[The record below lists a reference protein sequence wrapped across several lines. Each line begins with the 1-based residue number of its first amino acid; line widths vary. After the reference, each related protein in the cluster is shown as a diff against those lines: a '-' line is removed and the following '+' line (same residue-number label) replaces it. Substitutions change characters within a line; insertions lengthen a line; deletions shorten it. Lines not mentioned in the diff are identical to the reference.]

1 MSYNDYDPAD
11 WTYYNPDYPDDEFD
25 DDYNDLKQSTNEEQK
40 DSYNKTNTDSKKKKP
55 KVKNAESLKLV
66 TKKIASCKNNK
77 QIRSN
82 VIRILLNMNIE
93 DSISNYVKR
102 EYLPEKYA
110 NLAKERNC
118 LETLI
123 KSFLKENLDYSLT
136 SDIINEINYLID
148 EIYKNIELDI
158 VYTRVKKI
166 QKFIHE
172 KADLK
177 FGNNASLKLPPEVM
191 RKLLSTSRLHLNIL
205 DSKELEIESLI
216 SIITKSKNEHLKYD
230 DIKYTFSG
238 KKTKRNYAK
247 DFNTLITIDDTLILN
262 INKIN
267 DLDLNKPLVVFR
279 KEILSIFE
287 SSFYMSNNSFVAR
300 ARAIFLAP

>member
-1 MSYNDYDPAD
+1 MSYYDYDPSD
-11 WTYYNPDYPDDEFD
+11 WTFYNPDYNEDEFD
-25 DDYNDLKQSTNEEQK
+25 DDYNDPQQSTNEEQK
-40 DSYNKTNTDSKKKKP
+40 DSYNKINTDSKKKEQ
-55 KVKNAESLKLV
+55 KVKNAERLKLV

-123 KSFLKENLDYSLT
+123 KIFLKENLDYSLT

-148 EIYKNIELDI
+148 TIYKNIELDI
-158 VYTRVKKI
+158 VYNRVRKI

-177 FGNNASLKLPPEVM
+177 LGNNASLKLPPEVM
-191 RKLLSTSRLHLNIL
+191 RKILSTSRLHLNIL
-205 DSKELEIESLI
+205 DSKELEIESFI
-216 SIITKSKNEHLKYD
+216 SIITKSEKEHLKYND
-230 DIKYTFSG
+230 VKYTFSG
-238 KKTKRNYAK
+238 KKTKRNYDK
-247 DFNTLITIDDTLILN
+247 DFNTLITIDDTLALN
-262 INKIN
+262 IKKIN
-267 DLDLNKPLVVFR
+267 ELDLNKPLVIFR
-279 KEILSIFE
+279 KEILLMFDSLFQ
-287 SSFYMSNNSFVAR
+287 
-300 ARAIFLAP
+300 